1 MPYTEDQLRQA
12 VDAVFNQFDAD
23 KSGFLDSNEVMA
35 LINTALQHMKAN
47 RQASQKEVNDLVAA
61 VDKNGDGKIAKPELL
76 EIFKRVANQWT
87 HDLWKSLS
95 LYIFFSSNLIIQL
108 YCDKINKKYHIN
120 KVNNFAMI

>member
-76 EIFKRVANQWT
+76 EIFKRVANQ
-87 HDLWKSLS
+87 
-95 LYIFFSSNLIIQL
+95 
-108 YCDKINKKYHIN
+108 
-120 KVNNFAMI
+120 

>member
-1 MPYTEDQLRQA
+1 MPYTDDQLRQA

-61 VDKNGDGKIAKPELL
+61 VDKNGDGKIAKPELF
-76 EIFKRVANQWT
+76 EIFKRVANQ
-87 HDLWKSLS
+87 
-95 LYIFFSSNLIIQL
+95 
-108 YCDKINKKYHIN
+108 
-120 KVNNFAMI
+120 

>member
-1 MPYTEDQLRQA
+1 MPYTDDQLRQA

-76 EIFKRVANQWT
+76 EIFKRVANQ
-87 HDLWKSLS
+87 
-95 LYIFFSSNLIIQL
+95 
-108 YCDKINKKYHIN
+108 
-120 KVNNFAMI
+120 